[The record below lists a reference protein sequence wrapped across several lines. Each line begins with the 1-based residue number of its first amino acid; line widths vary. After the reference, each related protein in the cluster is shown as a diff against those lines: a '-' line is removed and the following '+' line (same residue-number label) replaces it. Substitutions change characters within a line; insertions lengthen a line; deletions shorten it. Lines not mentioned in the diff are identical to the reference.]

1 MAIITLS
8 GPEPVDLISQRPAT
22 AVAAGDSVAMTLPV
36 IAPGNPED
44 AVKIRLLL
52 TPEQAQS
59 VALDLT
65 EAAIAAHP
73 YRHWEHND

>member
-1 MAIITLS
+1 MATITLS
-8 GPEPVDLISQRPAT
+8 GTDPVDLITQRPAT
-22 AVAAGDSVAMTLPV
+22 AVAVGDTVAMTLPV
-36 IAPGNPED
+36 IAPGFPEE

-65 EAAIAAHP
+65 EAAIAAQP
-73 YRHWEHND
+73 YRHS

>member
-8 GPEPVDLISQRPAT
+8 GPELVDLISQRPAT

-36 IAPGNPED
+36 IAPGNPKD

>member
-1 MAIITLS
+1 MATITLS
-8 GPEPVDLISQRPAT
+8 GPEPVDLITQRSAT
-22 AVAAGDSVAMTLPV
+22 AVAAGDTVAMTLPV
-36 IAPGNPED
+36 IAPGCPED

-65 EAAIAAHP
+65 EAAIAAYP
-73 YRHWEHND
+73 YRHLKGE